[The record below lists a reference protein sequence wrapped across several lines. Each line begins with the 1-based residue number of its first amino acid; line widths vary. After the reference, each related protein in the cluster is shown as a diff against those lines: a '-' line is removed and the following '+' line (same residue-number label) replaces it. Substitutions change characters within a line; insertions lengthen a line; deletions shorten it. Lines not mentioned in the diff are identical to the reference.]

1 VKRSLILGA
10 IIFFGLSSVFAQDL
24 VSKREEGLKEAL
36 KGLKMTR
43 KDLSFR
49 DDYTLKDTF
58 RLKIIDDLMKSPLLS
73 LDYSDSVAL
82 LLSSSK
88 SFLNRLV
95 RTEYQTKGDEITV
108 SLSDSSPILGEL
120 ETGGSLQEEIEY
132 LLEKNGQEIS
142 SDEKEQI
149 KEQIEKLPKETGECL
164 RIALSSLRR
173 ADEKLDGVFSVLNQ
187 EEMEQLE
194 NYVSTIILEDVEDQN
209 KTPEELDLQAKI
221 EEKMAEDLIP
231 LASKIDVPKINRI
244 GAELADRMWYVKE
257 RLKQFL
263 NKEENKGLLEKTY
276 EDSNIL
282 FYVDTPEGEI
292 VIGGF
297 GRNLYVG
304 KKYLIID
311 LGGDDQYF
319 IPEIEEENEANSS
332 VIIDLEGAD
341 LYKAQRD
348 YCFGSGFFGFGILF
362 DCQGDDE
369 YLAKSFSLGAG
380 LFGVGILVD
389 EEGND
394 KYVGDTYTQGAGG
407 FGIGILE
414 DQAGNDF
421 YSGCL
426 YAQGFGFVKGLGGL
440 VDLSGNDNYFAGGKY
455 KDIIRYQD
463 HFISLSQGFAYGIR
477 PILSGGIGI
486 LVDLSGND
494 TYTSDIFGQGS
505 SYWWSLGALVDFSG
519 NDNYI
524 SYQYAQGAATHMTLG
539 CLIDIKGNDNYISHG
554 VSQGCGHDYSSGI
567 LEDRE
572 GDDNYITFGLS
583 QGAGN
588 ANGIGIIIDHKGNDK
603 YVVGQKIDTQ
613 GYGDGRREFGSIG
626 IFLDM
631 SGRDEYIGGYG
642 KDSTWWNTPS
652 SWGIGI
658 DEEFQKESYDK
669 NIENK

>member
-1 VKRSLILGA
+1 VKRILILSLILV
-10 IIFFGLSSVFAQDL
+10 FNLSLAFAQD
-24 VSKREEGLKEAL
+24 VSSKRKEGLKEGL
-36 KGLKMTR
+36 VGLKMT
-43 KDLSFR
+43 KDDLTFR
-49 DDYTLKDTF
+49 NDYTPIDSF
-58 RLKIIDDLMKSPLLS
+58 RLKIIDDLMRSPLLT
-73 LDYSDSVAL
+73 LDYSDSLAL
-82 LLSSSK
+82 LLSSSE
-88 SFLNRLV
+88 SFVDRLV
-95 RTEYQTKGDEITV
+95 RTEYQVKGNEIVYVVSDSTHILGDLATNGNLQDEIN
-108 SLSDSSPILGEL
+108 
-120 ETGGSLQEEIEY
+120 Y
-132 LLEKNGQEIS
+132 LLEENGQEIS
-142 SDEKEQI
+142 SDEKD
-149 KEQIEKLPKETGECL
+149 QIEEQVDKLPQEIRECL
-164 RIALSSLRR
+164 KIALSSLRR
-173 ADEKLDGVFSVLNQ
+173 ADEKLDEVFSVLSP
-187 EEMEQLE
+187 EEIDRLK
-194 NYVSTIILEDVEDQN
+194 NYTTTIILEDVEDEK

-231 LASKIDVPKINRI
+231 LASRIDVLKINRI
-244 GAELADRMWYVKE
+244 GAELADRMWYVKD
-257 RLKQFL
+257 RLRRFL
-263 NKEENKGLLEKTY
+263 DKEENKGLLAETY
-276 EDSNIL
+276 GNSNIL
-282 FYVDTPEGEI
+282 FYVETPKGEI
-292 VIGGF
+292 VIGGL

-332 VIIDLEGAD
+332 VIIDLEGQD
-341 LYKAQRD
+341 LYKSQRN

-362 DCQGDDE
+362 DCQGDDD
-369 YLAKSFSLGAG
+369 YLANSFSLGAG
-380 LFGVGILVD
+380 LFGMGILVD

-407 FGIGILE
+407 FGIGILQ
-414 DQAGNDF
+414 DQKGNDS

-440 VDLSGNDNYFAGGKY
+440 VDISGNDTYFAGGKY
-455 KDIIRYQD
+455 KDIIRYED

-477 PILSGGIGI
+477 PILSGGIGV

-539 CLIDIKGNDNYISHG
+539 CLIDKRGNDNYISHG
-554 VSQGCGHDYSSGI
+554 VSQGCGHDYACGI

-572 GDDNYITFGLS
+572 GNDNYVTFGLS

-588 ANGIGIIIDHKGNDK
+588 ANGIGIIIDQKGDDK
-603 YVVGQKIDTQ
+603 YMVGQKSDTQ

-631 SGRDEYIGGYG
+631 SGKDEYIGGYG

-658 DEEFQKESYDK
+658 DGEF
-669 NIENK
+669 